1 MDTAQKPAHPGRDR
15 LVELQHELQGAL
27 AVMDPE
33 TQDWA
38 LQTLEELFT
47 DLDTHALLAQVW
59 PEIPGPDPATW
70 QPSTPP
76 PGWGWAEY
84 GAFRAGFLAGQKST
98 TRTKGRGQ

>member
-1 MDTAQKPAHPGRDR
+1 MAQTPIHPGRDR
-15 LVELQHELQGAL
+15 LVELHHELRGAL
-27 AVMDPE
+27 ATMDPE

-76 PGWGWAEY
+76 PGWGRAEY
-84 GAFRAGFLAGQKST
+84 GAFRAGFVAGWQSVT
-98 TRTKGRGQ
+98 QTKGRGQ